1 MVLPGT
7 ATTDLFLKSIKV
19 EEMVQGNE
27 YLIVLDDK
35 VLWRK
40 IRCVKAAPEQWRLV
54 AYDRT
59 EDPDVVINK
68 SDIRHV
74 WRVIARMAILV
85 S

>member
-1 MVLPGT
+1 
-7 ATTDLFLKSIKV
+7 
-19 EEMVQGNE
+19 
-27 YLIVLDDK
+27 